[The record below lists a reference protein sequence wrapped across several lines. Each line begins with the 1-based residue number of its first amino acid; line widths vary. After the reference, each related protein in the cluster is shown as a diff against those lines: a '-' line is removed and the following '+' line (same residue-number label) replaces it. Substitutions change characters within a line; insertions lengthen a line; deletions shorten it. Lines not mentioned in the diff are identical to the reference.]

1 MVQLRCWISCILMS
15 RTACDYLKLHQLE
28 LSVGG
33 SETEM
38 GEVAGGGAE
47 EYFGLHWNRIIHGLL
62 CSEALDVE

>member
-15 RTACDYLKLHQLE
+15 RIACDYLKLHQLE

-47 EYFGLHWNRIIHGLL
+47 EYFGLHWTQDNSWAAVL
-62 CSEALDVE
+62 